1 MDLSI
6 KDKDVKNYELTKVE
20 VKTSKDG
27 KARYAVCEF
36 RQAGL
41 RKVLQEQTRPV
52 VMQLMAAHGS
62 TKEHEDEYFKAIEKT
77 IGEVFPICRVEVA
90 GFPDFIRKDNDGK
103 IITETKERDGKQVK
117 VASIYNSV
125 FIYTLCTDEGE
136 CIKSDASLIKRGE
149 NLYNNSQR
157 IVDYVEYDTKRK
169 AANAAKEHGL
179 KSVEVFVKGPGS
191 GREAAIRALQTAGL
205 EINMIKDVTP
215 IPHNGC
221 RPPKRRRV

>member
-20 VKTSKDG
+20 VKTSKDD

-52 VMQLMAAHGS
+52 VMQLMAAYGS
-62 TKEHEDEYFKAIEKT
+62 TKEHEDKYFKAIEET
-77 IGEVFPICRVEVA
+77 IGEVFPICRVEVT

-149 NLYNNSQR
+149 NLFTNSKR
-157 IVDYVEYDTKRK
+157 IITMEDYKIQKEKTK
-169 AANAAKEHGL
+169 AAKEAAKAAEEKKPNPL
-179 KSVEVFVKGPGS
+179 L
-191 GREAAIRALQTAGL
+191 EAE
-205 EINMIKDVTP
+205 EIDDDEL
-215 IPHNGC
+215 
-221 RPPKRRRV
+221 

>member
-36 RQAGL
+36 RQSGL
-41 RKVLQEQTRPV
+41 RKMLQEQTRPV
-52 VMQLMAAHGS
+52 MMQLMAAYGS
-62 TKEHEDEYFKAIEKT
+62 TKEHEDEYFKVIEET
-77 IGEVFPICRVEVA
+77 IGEVFPICRVEVT

-149 NLYNNSQR
+149 NLFTNSKR
-157 IVDYVEYDTKRK
+157 IITMEDYKK
-169 AANAAKEHGL
+169 AKAAKEAA
-179 KSVEVFVKGPGS
+179 KAA
-191 GREAAIRALQTAGL
+191 EAAEEKKPNPLL
-205 EINMIKDVTP
+205 EAEEIDDDEL
-215 IPHNGC
+215 
-221 RPPKRRRV
+221 

>member
-6 KDKDVKNYELTKVE
+6 KGKDVKNYELTKVE

-36 RQAGL
+36 KQAGL
-41 RKVLQEQTRPV
+41 SKLLQEQASGIT
-52 VMQLMAAHGS
+52 MQLMAAYGS
-62 TKEHEDEYFKAIEKT
+62 TKEHEDAYFKLLEES
-77 IGEVFPICRVEVA
+77 IGEKMPICRVEVA

-125 FIYTLCTDEGE
+125 FIYALCNDEGE

-169 AANAAKEHGL
+169 AAKAAKEAAKAAEEK
-179 KSVEVFVKGPGS
+179 KSNP
-191 GREAAIRALQTAGL
+191 LL
-205 EINMIKDVTP
+205 EGKIVDDDEL
-215 IPHNGC
+215 
-221 RPPKRRRV
+221 

>member
-6 KDKDVKNYELTKVE
+6 KGKDVKNYELTKVE

-36 RQAGL
+36 KQAGL
-41 RKVLQEQTRPV
+41 SKLLQEQASGVTI
-52 VMQLMAAHGS
+52 QLMAAYGS
-62 TKEHEDEYFKAIEKT
+62 TKEHEDAYFKLLEES
-77 IGEVFPICRVEVA
+77 IGEKMPICRVEVA

-125 FIYTLCTDEGE
+125 FIYALCNDEGE

-169 AANAAKEHGL
+169 AAKAAKEAAKAAEEK
-179 KSVEVFVKGPGS
+179 KSNPLLDG
-191 GREAAIRALQTAGL
+191 
-205 EINMIKDVTP
+205 EIVDDDEL
-215 IPHNGC
+215 
-221 RPPKRRRV
+221 

>member
-52 VMQLMAAHGS
+52 VMQLMAAYGS
-62 TKEHEDEYFKAIEKT
+62 TKEHEDEYFKAIEET
-77 IGEVFPICRVEVA
+77 IGEVFPICRVEVT

-149 NLYNNSQR
+149 NLFTNSKR
-157 IVDYVEYDTKRK
+157 IITMEDYKIQKEK
-169 AANAAKEHGL
+169 AKAAKE
-179 KSVEVFVKGPGS
+179 
-191 GREAAIRALQTAGL
+191 AAKAA
-205 EINMIKDVTP
+205 E
-215 IPHNGC
+215 
-221 RPPKRRRV
+221 

>member
-27 KARYAVCEF
+27 KTRYAVCEF

-52 VMQLMAAHGS
+52 VMQLMAAYGS
-62 TKEHEDEYFKAIEKT
+62 TKEHEDEYFKAIEET

-90 GFPDFIRKDNDGK
+90 GFPDFVRKDNDGK

-149 NLYNNSQR
+149 NLFTNSKR
-157 IVDYVEYDTKRK
+157 IITMEDYKIQKGK
-169 AANAAKEHGL
+169 AKAAKEAAKAAEEKKPNPL
-179 KSVEVFVKGPGS
+179 L
-191 GREAAIRALQTAGL
+191 EAE
-205 EINMIKDVTP
+205 EIDDDEL
-215 IPHNGC
+215 
-221 RPPKRRRV
+221 

>member
-6 KDKDVKNYELTKVE
+6 KGKDVKNYELTKVE

-36 RQAGL
+36 KQVGL
-41 RKVLQEQTRPV
+41 SKLLQEQASGVT
-52 VMQLMAAHGS
+52 MQLMAAYGS
-62 TKEHEDEYFKAIEKT
+62 TKEHEDAYFKLLEES
-77 IGEVFPICRVEVA
+77 IGEKMPICRVEVA

-125 FIYTLCTDEGE
+125 FIYALCNDEGE

-169 AANAAKEHGL
+169 AAKAAKEAAKAAEEK
-179 KSVEVFVKGPGS
+179 KSNPLLDG
-191 GREAAIRALQTAGL
+191 
-205 EINMIKDVTP
+205 EIVDDDEL
-215 IPHNGC
+215 
-221 RPPKRRRV
+221 

>member
-1 MDLSI
+1 MELVI
-6 KDKDVKNYELTKVE
+6 KTKDVKNYELTKVE

-27 KARYAVCEF
+27 KTRYAVCEF
-36 RQAGL
+36 KQAGL
-41 RKVLQEQTRPV
+41 SKLLQEQASGVT
-52 VMQLMAAHGS
+52 MQLMAAYGS
-62 TKEHEDEYFKAIEKT
+62 TKEHEDAYFKLIEES
-77 IGEVFPICRVEVA
+77 IGEKMPICRVEVA
-90 GFPDFIRKDNDGK
+90 GFPDFIRKDSDGK

-169 AANAAKEHGL
+169 AAKAAKEAAKAAEEK
-179 KSVEVFVKGPGS
+179 KSNP
-191 GREAAIRALQTAGL
+191 LL
-205 EINMIKDVTP
+205 EGEIADDDEL
-215 IPHNGC
+215 
-221 RPPKRRRV
+221 

>member
-1 MDLSI
+1 MELVI
-6 KDKDVKNYELTKVE
+6 KTKDVKSYELTKVE

-27 KARYAVCEF
+27 NARYAVCEF
-36 RQAGL
+36 KQAGL
-41 RKVLQEQTRPV
+41 SKLLQEQASGVT
-52 VMQLMAAHGS
+52 MQLMAAYGS
-62 TKEHEDEYFKAIEKT
+62 TKEHENAYFKLIEES
-77 IGEVFPICRVEVA
+77 IGEKMLICRVEVA

-125 FIYTLCTDEGE
+125 FIYTLCNDEGE

-169 AANAAKEHGL
+169 AAKAAKEVAKAAEEK
-179 KSVEVFVKGPGS
+179 KSNP
-191 GREAAIRALQTAGL
+191 LL
-205 EINMIKDVTP
+205 EGEIVDDDEL
-215 IPHNGC
+215 
-221 RPPKRRRV
+221 

>member
-6 KDKDVKNYELTKVE
+6 KDKDVRNYELTKVE

-36 RQAGL
+36 KQAGL
-41 RKVLQEQTRPV
+41 SKLLQEQASGVT
-52 VMQLMAAHGS
+52 MQLMAAYGS
-62 TKEHEDEYFKAIEKT
+62 TKEHEDAYFKLLEES
-77 IGEVFPICRVEVA
+77 IGEKMPICRVEVA
-90 GFPDFIRKDNDGK
+90 GFPDFVRKDNDGK

-125 FIYTLCTDEGE
+125 FIYALCNDEGE

-169 AANAAKEHGL
+169 AAKAAKEAAKAAEEK
-179 KSVEVFVKGPGS
+179 KSNP
-191 GREAAIRALQTAGL
+191 LL
-205 EINMIKDVTP
+205 EGEIVDDDEL
-215 IPHNGC
+215 
-221 RPPKRRRV
+221 

>member
-27 KARYAVCEF
+27 KTRYAVCEF

-52 VMQLMAAHGS
+52 VMQLMAAYGS
-62 TKEHEDEYFKAIEKT
+62 TKEHEDEYFKAIEET
-77 IGEVFPICRVEVA
+77 IGEVFPICRVEVT

-117 VASIYNSV
+117 VASIYDSV

-149 NLYNNSQR
+149 NLFTNSKR
-157 IVDYVEYDTKRK
+157 IITMEDYKIQKEK
-169 AANAAKEHGL
+169 ARAAKEAAKTAEEKKPNPL
-179 KSVEVFVKGPGS
+179 L
-191 GREAAIRALQTAGL
+191 EAE
-205 EINMIKDVTP
+205 EIDDDEL
-215 IPHNGC
+215 
-221 RPPKRRRV
+221 

>member
-52 VMQLMAAHGS
+52 VMQLMAAYGS
-62 TKEHEDEYFKAIEKT
+62 TKEHEDEYFKAIEET
-77 IGEVFPICRVEVA
+77 IGEVFPICRVEVT

-125 FIYTLCTDEGE
+125 SIYTLCTDEGE
-136 CIKSDASLIKRGE
+136 CIKSDANLIKRGE
-149 NLYNNSQR
+149 SLFTNSKRIITMEDYKMQR
-157 IVDYVEYDTKRK
+157 EKTK
-169 AANAAKEHGL
+169 AAKEAAKAAEEKKPNPL
-179 KSVEVFVKGPGS
+179 L
-191 GREAAIRALQTAGL
+191 EAE
-205 EINMIKDVTP
+205 EIDNDEL
-215 IPHNGC
+215 
-221 RPPKRRRV
+221 

>member
-6 KDKDVKNYELTKVE
+6 KGKDVKNYELTKVE

-52 VMQLMAAHGS
+52 VMQLMAAYGS
-62 TKEHEDEYFKAIEKT
+62 TKEHEDIYFKLLEET
-77 IGEVFPICRVEVA
+77 VGEVMPICCVEVA
-90 GFPDFIRKDNDGK
+90 GFPDFVRKDNDDK
-103 IITETKERDGKQVK
+103 IIAETKERDGKQVK

-149 NLYNNSQR
+149 NLFNNSTRIITMEEYKMQR
-157 IVDYVEYDTKRK
+157 EK
-169 AANAAKEHGL
+169 AKAAKEAASAAGEGL
-179 KSVEVFVKGPGS
+179 YWKYESALKRWDAELYSAVGAAGELF
-191 GREAAIRALQTAGL
+191 AIR
-205 EINMIKDVTP
+205 TP
-215 IPHNGC
+215 
-221 RPPKRRRV
+221 RLS

>member
-27 KARYAVCEF
+27 KTRYAVCEF

-52 VMQLMAAHGS
+52 VMQLMAAYGS
-62 TKEHEDEYFKAIEKT
+62 TKEHEDEYFKAIEET
-77 IGEVFPICRVEVA
+77 IGEVFPICRVEVT
-90 GFPDFIRKDNDGK
+90 GFPDFVRKDNDGK

-136 CIKSDASLIKRGE
+136 CIKSDASLIKRGGS
-149 NLYNNSQR
+149 LFINSKRIITMEDYKMQR
-157 IVDYVEYDTKRK
+157 EKAKTAKEAAKAAEEKKSNPLLEGEIVDDDE
-169 AANAAKEHGL
+169 L
-179 KSVEVFVKGPGS
+179 
-191 GREAAIRALQTAGL
+191 
-205 EINMIKDVTP
+205 
-215 IPHNGC
+215 
-221 RPPKRRRV
+221 

>member
-6 KDKDVKNYELTKVE
+6 KGKDVKNYELTKVE

-36 RQAGL
+36 KQAGL
-41 RKVLQEQTRPV
+41 SKLLQEQASGVT
-52 VMQLMAAHGS
+52 MQLMAAYGS
-62 TKEHEDEYFKAIEKT
+62 TKEHEDAYFKLLEES
-77 IGEVFPICRVEVA
+77 IGEKMPICRVEVA

-125 FIYTLCTDEGE
+125 FIYALCNDEGE
-136 CIKSDASLIKRGE
+136 CIKSDASLIKHGE

-169 AANAAKEHGL
+169 AAKAAKE
-179 KSVEVFVKGPGS
+179 
-191 GREAAIRALQTAGL
+191 AAKAAEEKKPNPLL
-205 EINMIKDVTP
+205 EGEIVDDDEL
-215 IPHNGC
+215 
-221 RPPKRRRV
+221 

>member
-6 KDKDVKNYELTKVE
+6 KGKDVKNYELTKVE

-27 KARYAVCEF
+27 NARYAVCEF
-36 RQAGL
+36 KQAGL
-41 RKVLQEQTRPV
+41 SKLLQEQASGVT
-52 VMQLMAAHGS
+52 MQLMAAYGS
-62 TKEHEDEYFKAIEKT
+62 TKEHEDAYFKLIEES
-77 IGEVFPICRVEVA
+77 IGEKMLICRVEVA

-125 FIYTLCTDEGE
+125 FIYALCNDEGE

-169 AANAAKEHGL
+169 AAKAAKEAAKAAEEK
-179 KSVEVFVKGPGS
+179 KSNP
-191 GREAAIRALQTAGL
+191 LL
-205 EINMIKDVTP
+205 EGEIVDDDEL
-215 IPHNGC
+215 
-221 RPPKRRRV
+221 

>member
-52 VMQLMAAHGS
+52 VMQLMAAYGS
-62 TKEHEDEYFKAIEKT
+62 TKEHEDKYFKAIEET
-77 IGEVFPICRVEVA
+77 IGEVFPICRVEVS
-90 GFPDFIRKDNDGK
+90 GFPDFVRKDNDGK

-149 NLYNNSQR
+149 NLFTNSKR
-157 IVDYVEYDTKRK
+157 IITMEDYKIQKEKAK
-169 AANAAKEHGL
+169 AAKKAAKAAEEKKPNPL
-179 KSVEVFVKGPGS
+179 L
-191 GREAAIRALQTAGL
+191 EAE
-205 EINMIKDVTP
+205 EIDDDEL
-215 IPHNGC
+215 
-221 RPPKRRRV
+221 

>member
-6 KDKDVKNYELTKVE
+6 KGKDVKNYELTKVE

-27 KARYAVCEF
+27 NARYAVCEF
-36 RQAGL
+36 KQAGL
-41 RKVLQEQTRPV
+41 SKLLQEQASGVT
-52 VMQLMAAHGS
+52 MQLMAAYGS
-62 TKEHEDEYFKAIEKT
+62 TKEHEDAYFKLLEES
-77 IGEVFPICRVEVA
+77 IGEKMPICRVEVA

-125 FIYTLCTDEGE
+125 FIYALCNDEGE

-169 AANAAKEHGL
+169 AAKAAKEAAKAAEEK
-179 KSVEVFVKGPGS
+179 KSNP
-191 GREAAIRALQTAGL
+191 LL
-205 EINMIKDVTP
+205 EGEIVDDDML
-215 IPHNGC
+215 
-221 RPPKRRRV
+221 

>member
-1 MDLSI
+1 MELVI
-6 KDKDVKNYELTKVE
+6 KTKDVKSYELTKVE

-27 KARYAVCEF
+27 NARYAVCEF
-36 RQAGL
+36 KQAGL
-41 RKVLQEQTRPV
+41 SKLLQEQASGVT
-52 VMQLMAAHGS
+52 MQLMAAYGS
-62 TKEHEDEYFKAIEKT
+62 TKEHENAYFKLIEES
-77 IGEVFPICRVEVA
+77 IGEKMLICRVEVA

-169 AANAAKEHGL
+169 AAKAAKEAAKAAEEK
-179 KSVEVFVKGPGS
+179 KSNP
-191 GREAAIRALQTAGL
+191 LL
-205 EINMIKDVTP
+205 EGEIVDDDEL
-215 IPHNGC
+215 
-221 RPPKRRRV
+221 

>member
-1 MDLSI
+1 MELVI
-6 KDKDVKNYELTKVE
+6 KTKDVKSYELTKVE

-27 KARYAVCEF
+27 NARYAVCEF
-36 RQAGL
+36 KQAGL
-41 RKVLQEQTRPV
+41 SKLLQEQASGVT
-52 VMQLMAAHGS
+52 MQLMAAYGS
-62 TKEHEDEYFKAIEKT
+62 TKEHENAYFKLIEES
-77 IGEVFPICRVEVA
+77 IGEKMLICRVEVT

-125 FIYTLCTDEGE
+125 FIYTLCNDEGE

-169 AANAAKEHGL
+169 AAKAAKEAAKAAEEK
-179 KSVEVFVKGPGS
+179 KSNP
-191 GREAAIRALQTAGL
+191 LL
-205 EINMIKDVTP
+205 EGEIVDDDEL
-215 IPHNGC
+215 
-221 RPPKRRRV
+221 

>member
-6 KDKDVKNYELTKVE
+6 KGKDVKNYELTKVE

-36 RQAGL
+36 KQAGL
-41 RKVLQEQTRPV
+41 SKLLQEQASGVT
-52 VMQLMAAHGS
+52 MQLMAAYGS
-62 TKEHEDEYFKAIEKT
+62 TKEHEDAYFKLLEES
-77 IGEVFPICRVEVA
+77 IGEKMPICRVEVA

-125 FIYTLCTDEGE
+125 FIYALCNDEGE

-169 AANAAKEHGL
+169 AAKAAEEK
-179 KSVEVFVKGPGS
+179 KSNP
-191 GREAAIRALQTAGL
+191 LL
-205 EINMIKDVTP
+205 EGEIVDDDEL
-215 IPHNGC
+215 
-221 RPPKRRRV
+221 

>member
-52 VMQLMAAHGS
+52 VMQLMAAYGS
-62 TKEHEDEYFKAIEKT
+62 TKEHEDEYFKAIEET
-77 IGEVFPICRVEVA
+77 IGEVFPICRVEVT

-117 VASIYNSV
+117 VASVYNSV

-149 NLYNNSQR
+149 NLFNNSKR
-157 IVDYVEYDTKRK
+157 IITMEDYKIQKEK
-169 AANAAKEHGL
+169 AKAAKETAKAAEEKKPNPL
-179 KSVEVFVKGPGS
+179 L
-191 GREAAIRALQTAGL
+191 EAE
-205 EINMIKDVTP
+205 EIDDDEL
-215 IPHNGC
+215 
-221 RPPKRRRV
+221 

>member
-27 KARYAVCEF
+27 NSRYAVCEF
-36 RQAGL
+36 RQSGL

-52 VMQLMAAHGS
+52 VMQLMAAYGS
-62 TKEHEDEYFKAIEKT
+62 TKEHEDEYFKAIEET
-77 IGEVFPICRVEVA
+77 IGEVFPICRVEVT

-136 CIKSDASLIKRGE
+136 CIKSDASLFKRGE
-149 NLYNNSQR
+149 ILFTNS
-157 IVDYVEYDTKRK
+157 
-169 AANAAKEHGL
+169 
-179 KSVEVFVKGPGS
+179 
-191 GREAAIRALQTAGL
+191 
-205 EINMIKDVTP
+205 
-215 IPHNGC
+215 
-221 RPPKRRRV
+221 

>member
-41 RKVLQEQTRPV
+41 RKVLQEQTRPG
-52 VMQLMAAHGS
+52 VMQLMAAYGS
-62 TKEHEDEYFKAIEKT
+62 TKEHEDEYFKAIEET
-77 IGEVFPICRVEVA
+77 IGEVFPICRVEVT

-149 NLYNNSQR
+149 NLFTNSKR
-157 IVDYVEYDTKRK
+157 IITMEDYKIQKEK
-169 AANAAKEHGL
+169 AKAAKEAAKAAEEKKPNPL
-179 KSVEVFVKGPGS
+179 L
-191 GREAAIRALQTAGL
+191 EAEEIDDDELQ
-205 EINMIKDVTP
+205 
-215 IPHNGC
+215 
-221 RPPKRRRV
+221 

>member
-6 KDKDVKNYELTKVE
+6 KGKDVKNYELTKVE

-36 RQAGL
+36 KQTGL
-41 RKVLQEQTRPV
+41 SKLLQEQASGVT
-52 VMQLMAAHGS
+52 MQLMAAYGS
-62 TKEHEDEYFKAIEKT
+62 TKEHEDAYFKLLEES
-77 IGEVFPICRVEVA
+77 IGEKMPICRVEVA

-125 FIYTLCTDEGE
+125 FIYALCTDEGE

-149 NLYNNSQR
+149 NLYNNSQH

-169 AANAAKEHGL
+169 AAKAAKEAAKAAEEK
-179 KSVEVFVKGPGS
+179 KSNP
-191 GREAAIRALQTAGL
+191 LL
-205 EINMIKDVTP
+205 EGEIVDDDEL
-215 IPHNGC
+215 
-221 RPPKRRRV
+221 

>member
-6 KDKDVKNYELTKVE
+6 KGKDVKNYELTKVE

-27 KARYAVCEF
+27 NARYAVCEF
-36 RQAGL
+36 KQAGL
-41 RKVLQEQTRPV
+41 SKLLQEQASGVT
-52 VMQLMAAHGS
+52 MQLMAAYGS
-62 TKEHEDEYFKAIEKT
+62 TKEHENAYFKLIEES
-77 IGEVFPICRVEVA
+77 IGEKMPICRVEVA

-125 FIYTLCTDEGE
+125 FIYALCNDEGE

-149 NLYNNSQR
+149 NLYNNSQH

-169 AANAAKEHGL
+169 AAKAAKEAAKAAEEK
-179 KSVEVFVKGPGS
+179 KSNP
-191 GREAAIRALQTAGL
+191 LL
-205 EINMIKDVTP
+205 EGEIVDDVL
-215 IPHNGC
+215 
-221 RPPKRRRV
+221 

>member
-6 KDKDVKNYELTKVE
+6 KGKDVKNYELTKVE

-36 RQAGL
+36 KQAGL
-41 RKVLQEQTRPV
+41 SKLLQEQASGVT
-52 VMQLMAAHGS
+52 MQLMAAYGS
-62 TKEHEDEYFKAIEKT
+62 TKEHEDAYFKLLEES
-77 IGEVFPICRVEVA
+77 IGEKMPICRVEVA

-103 IITETKERDGKQVK
+103 IVTKTEERDGKQVK

-125 FIYTLCTDEGE
+125 FIYALCNDEGE

-169 AANAAKEHGL
+169 AAKAAKEAAKAAEEK
-179 KSVEVFVKGPGS
+179 KSNP
-191 GREAAIRALQTAGL
+191 LL
-205 EINMIKDVTP
+205 EGEIVDDDEL
-215 IPHNGC
+215 
-221 RPPKRRRV
+221 

>member
-6 KDKDVKNYELTKVE
+6 KGKDVKNYELTKVE

-36 RQAGL
+36 KQAGL
-41 RKVLQEQTRPV
+41 SKLLQEQASGVT
-52 VMQLMAAHGS
+52 MQLMAAYGS
-62 TKEHEDEYFKAIEKT
+62 TKEHGDAYFKLLEES
-77 IGEVFPICRVEVA
+77 IGEKMPICRVEVA

-125 FIYTLCTDEGE
+125 FIYALCNDEGE

-149 NLYNNSQR
+149 KLYNNSQR

-169 AANAAKEHGL
+169 AAKAAKEAA
-179 KSVEVFVKGPGS
+179 K
-191 GREAAIRALQTAGL
+191 EAAKAAEEKKSNPLL
-205 EINMIKDVTP
+205 EGEIVDDDEL
-215 IPHNGC
+215 
-221 RPPKRRRV
+221 

>member
-6 KDKDVKNYELTKVE
+6 KGKDVKNYELTKVE

-27 KARYAVCEF
+27 NARYAVCEF
-36 RQAGL
+36 KQAGL
-41 RKVLQEQTRPV
+41 SKLLQEQASGVT
-52 VMQLMAAHGS
+52 MQLMAAYGS
-62 TKEHEDEYFKAIEKT
+62 TKEHEDAYFKLLEES
-77 IGEVFPICRVEVA
+77 IGEKMPICRVEVA

-125 FIYTLCTDEGE
+125 FIYALCNDEGE
-136 CIKSDASLIKRGE
+136 CIKSDASLIKRGK

-169 AANAAKEHGL
+169 AAKAAKEAAKAAEEK
-179 KSVEVFVKGPGS
+179 KSNP
-191 GREAAIRALQTAGL
+191 LL
-205 EINMIKDVTP
+205 EGEIVDDDEL
-215 IPHNGC
+215 
-221 RPPKRRRV
+221 